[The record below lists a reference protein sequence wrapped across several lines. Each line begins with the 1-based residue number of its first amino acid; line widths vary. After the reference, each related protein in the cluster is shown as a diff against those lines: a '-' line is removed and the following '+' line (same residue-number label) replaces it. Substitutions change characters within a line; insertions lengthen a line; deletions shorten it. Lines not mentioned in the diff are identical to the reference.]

1 MTDETDSGRKVTI
14 GISMQEVLDDTGAYA
29 NQKLNT
35 IPQG

>member
-1 MTDETDSGRKVTI
+1 MKLTVEENLL
-14 GISMQEVLDDTGAYA
+14 GINMQEVLDDTRAYA